1 MSSSSSS
8 VIAKG
13 LLYRLLF
20 IWVFS
25 GVQNSRSD
33 ASPEAC
39 PLVAGVISAWFAV
52 RALLNAELTLISV
65 SAGLLPAKR
74 ALFREIPIH

>member
-13 LLYRLLF
+13 LLY

-25 GVQNSRSD
+25 GVENSRSD

-39 PLVAGVISAWFAV
+39 PLIAAGGTPRGV
-52 RALLNAELTLISV
+52 RS
-65 SAGLLPAKR
+65 
-74 ALFREIPIH
+74 